1 MITQAFVVDCRLDL
15 RKSFEFW
22 TIGFEGGMF
31 LYRFNTDFFVTLT
44 FRTDNRFT

>member
-22 TIGFEGGMF
+22 TIGFEGGCF
-31 LYRFNTDFFVTLT
+31 YTGLIRISL
-44 FRTDNRFT
+44 